1 MAFLKI
7 VDALGLRSSTKP
19 PAVAEGIPQVFDMYC
34 SRDNDKFLA
43 KRNRSRTLKLPET
56 LPITSANILTFP
68 HSWMCIDQP
77 LSSITMRLS
86 ATVYMSFYKYRPW
99 HGDNLQFFT
108 SFTIMCMAG

>member
-43 KRNRSRTLKLPET
+43 KRNRLTNFEAPRK
-56 LPITSANILTFP
+56 IT
-68 HSWMCIDQP
+68 
-77 LSSITMRLS
+77 
-86 ATVYMSFYKYRPW
+86 
-99 HGDNLQFFT
+99 DNF
-108 SFTIMCMAG
+108 S